1 MRKCEIT
8 QPGCCAFAVRGKHPA
23 CRTLGNPR
31 IAESS
36 HKTLETDRAASDAR
50 GGLRI
55 ERKIGPRFRLSVI
68 QWLADGGR
76 IESLAHQELLLL
88 LEGLGGIQRGGDAQE
103 QRVRISR
110 QAAREM
116 IGESGE
122 IEAVGEFVREM
133 AQRYEQLTTSAS
145 TMLKEIKTTAARYR
159 KEGKRI
165 FNEIESCSSATDE
178 VRQLCDSFR
187 DKISAKTTEGAT

>member
-1 MRKCEIT
+1 MRGHNAAARPFDVSQIEGEIHE
-8 QPGCCAFAVRGKHPA
+8 AVQQRA
-23 CRTLGNPR
+23 PR
-31 IAESS
+31 IQALDPMPRIPGVPDYVSHREDVSEIGNLSAE
-36 HKTLETDRAASDAR
+36 A
-50 GGLRI
+50 I
-55 ERKIGPRFRLSVI
+55 
-68 QWLADGGR
+68 
-76 IESLAHQELLLL
+76 
-88 LEGLGGIQRGGDAQE
+88 
-103 QRVRISR
+103 VREYE
-110 QAAREM
+110 ATAK
-116 IGESGE
+116 E

-133 AQRYEQLTTSAS
+133 AQRCEQLTTSAS